1 MLFIDLIDVYWC
13 LILLFN
19 CVVTNFKTATE
30 NRHNQ
35 ASFNLHTSLLCQ
47 FVKVLAGCFGAL
59 QDTLKALSRYD
70 DLGVPKDPIQ
80 MVPTK
85 ALLTWA
91 NMTSAES
98 LKIWFWVHKM
108 CEMSFEK
115 MNKKTNETR
124 QKVLKRSQ
132 KSRNGIWFA
141 GSCESCCAKGKETQ
155 HCQLTRHLHAK
166 RLPLAICCHVLRCV
180 TTCYC

>member
-1 MLFIDLIDVYWC
+1 MLYAHVPWPIFCSLIWLISIDVWYC
-13 LILLFN
+13 SI
-19 CVVTNFKTATE
+19 VSSQISKKKE

-59 QDTLKALSRYD
+59 QDTSKALSRYD

-80 MVPTK
+80 VPTK

-91 NMTSAES
+91 NMTSES
-98 LKIWFWVHKM
+98 FKKWHGGQNAWDEFWKD
-108 CEMSFEK
+108 EQ
-115 MNKKTNETR
+115 KTNETR
-124 QKVLKRSQ
+124 KKYLKYL
-132 KSRNGIWFA
+132 KKTRNGIWFT

-155 HCQLTRHLHAK
+155 DCQLARHLPSAAMCYM
-166 RLPLAICCHVLRCV
+166 LPHCV
-180 TTCYC
+180 TCYR